1 MKLRQFFF
9 SKRSFFEFVLINVV
23 LHIINYIIF
32 FDTPSDLG
40 EWTFRVIPSVLAW
53 ILYEYIYYKMINKI
67 TKKIYSIYMAILIPI
82 ISFLIFWAYLFVIY
96 LTFYSG

>member
-1 MKLRQFFF
+1 MKLWKCFF
-9 SKRSFFEFVLINVV
+9 SKKSFFEFVFTYVV
-23 LHIINYIIF
+23 VYIINYIF
-32 FDTPSDLG
+32 FGQPSYLERLIDL
-40 EWTFRVIPSVLAW
+40 VIPSVLAW